1 MFGSKISTQT
11 TIPYATRAD
20 FCRVFREDMNRLYLL
35 SSLLTGD
42 RDLAEKCFVGGLRMS
57 SEGNPV
63 FKEWAQSWARR
74 TIILNAIRMIRP
86 RLADS
91 GMSSESTNDA
101 VHGVIHRPEV
111 ASIIALPPFE
121 RFAFVMSVL
130 ESYSDQE
137 CSLILGCTRREA
149 MGGRERALRRIGKR
163 EELRGK
169 VINIASD
176 PTAMPENPG
185 PSLQIFSALGVSA

>member
-1 MFGSKISTQT
+1 
-11 TIPYATRAD
+11 
-20 FCRVFREDMNRLYLL
+20 
-35 SSLLTGD
+35 
-42 RDLAEKCFVGGLRMS
+42 
-57 SEGNPV
+57 
-63 FKEWAQSWARR
+63 
-74 TIILNAIRMIRP
+74 
-86 RLADS
+86 
-91 GMSSESTNDA
+91 
-101 VHGVIHRPEV
+101 
-111 ASIIALPPFE
+111 
-121 RFAFVMSVL
+121 MSVL

-185 PSLQIFSALGVSA
+185 PSLQIFSALGASA